1 MQLPLRSVCWWL
13 LHMCRWAR
21 LIFRIVD
28 SCMAS
33 ITAIAIQ
40 SIQNNS
46 IISQQN
52 FFYTILL
59 RISTHKWNNV
69 LCNCTVV
76 TTVTVIRKMMYCD
89 VTSGLC
95 TYISCVLVD
104 VFIAFESW
112 PVCNIKYK
120 YYMVSEVVAK
130 KQWLFSQSHPHRF
143 PSTDQ
148 TSGKGGGGSLSSSA
162 KHLVSPQKANKDK
175 LASLYDGKRSRGHIN
190 AEKSLRRQEEK
201 LHQSDC

>member
-46 IISQQN
+46 IISQQK
-52 FFYTILL
+52 FFYTILP

-104 VFIAFESW
+104 VFITFESW
-112 PVCNIKYK
+112 PVCNIKYRSVRSGGK
-120 YYMVSEVVAK
+120 ATMTV
-130 KQWLFSQSHPHRF
+130 QSKPPSPF
-143 PSTDQ
+143 PFNWPDKWQRWRRKFEQFRKASGLSTE
-148 TSGKGGGGSLSSSA
+148 S
-162 KHLVSPQKANKDK
+162 
-175 LASLYDGKRSRGHIN
+175 
-190 AEKSLRRQEEK
+190 
-201 LHQSDC
+201 